1 MNLPVI
7 VLKGLILLPHN
18 EIRLEFD
25 DDVSKSLIDISS
37 VFHNSKILVVNCF
50 NTSSVEFDIS
60 KLPKLAILGEIKNK
74 IVLPNGKTRVT
85 IVGVKR
91 VNVDNYFYVD
101 DVIEASMIDMEE
113 EIISI
118 DVLTA
123 TKRKVRYEI
132 DNCIKTIPT
141 ISNSV
146 LSSLVGIDDLSEIID
161 TTVTFLPISKE
172 RLCEYANCASLI
184 SRSEMLLSD
193 IYKEE
198 KIFEIEKNIENKLK
212 EEMDNNQKDYI
223 LKEKLKV
230 IKSEI
235 GDTSLKEEEIRL
247 LKVKLLKLN
256 APTII
261 KSRIQKEINRYENM
275 PDISPELGV
284 VRNYI
289 DWMLEL
295 PWNNTTEDI
304 SDLNLISERLNKTHF
319 GLDEAKMRIIEYLA
333 VKKQNPNIKSPIIC
347 LVGPP
352 GVGKTTLASSIADCI
367 NRKFIKITVA
377 GINDESE
384 IIGHRKSY
392 VGASP
397 GKIITGLK
405 KAKSSNPVILIDEI
419 DKMTKSYK
427 GDPASA
433 LLEVLD
439 SNQNMH
445 FVDNYIEEAV
455 DLSQVIFILT
465 ANNLDNIPYALRDRL
480 EIIKIEGYSLYEK
493 IDIAQKYLIPNS
505 AKVHGI
511 DNFKL
516 NDNVIVNI
524 IRNYTKE
531 SGVRELERAI
541 SKICRKIVTLI
552 VKDGKKINNISV
564 NNNNLAKY
572 LGKNK
577 YIYNKKN
584 ENQIGVVNGL
594 SCTSSGGD
602 VLPIEVNYYKGKG
615 NLILTGSLG
624 DVIKESAMIALSYI
638 KANYKKFNIRYDDLI
653 NNDIHIHIPSGS
665 VSKEGP
671 SAGVTLTT
679 SIISAFSNFKV
690 SNDIA
695 MTGEITLRGNIL
707 PVGGLKEK
715 SMGAVMNNI
724 SKMFIPYGNINDL
737 VDIPDDI
744 KNKIKYIPVKNYLE
758 IFKKLGESNDNK

>member
-7 VLKGLILLPHN
+7 ILKGLILLPHN

-25 DDVSKSLIDISS
+25 DDVSKSLIDIAS
-37 VFHNSKILVVNCF
+37 VFHDSKILVVNCF
-50 NTSSVEFDIS
+50 NKSGDLLDIS
-60 KLPKLAILGEIKNK
+60 KLTKIAILGEIKNK

-91 VNVDNYFYVD
+91 VSVDNYFYVD
-101 DVIEASMIDMEE
+101 DVIEASMIDIKEE
-113 EIISI
+113 DISVELL
-118 DVLTA
+118 DA

-141 ISNSV
+141 ISNSI
-146 LSSLVGIDDLSEIID
+146 LSILVGVDDLSEIID
-161 TTVTFLPISKE
+161 TAVVNFPISKE
-172 RLCEYANCASLI
+172 RLCEYANCESLI
-184 SRSEMLLSD
+184 QRSEMLLSD
-193 IYKEE
+193 IYKE
-198 KIFEIEKNIENKLK
+198 KRIFEIEKNIENKLK
-212 EEMDNNQKDYI
+212 EELDNNQKDYI

-230 IKSEI
+230 IKEEI
-235 GDTSLKEEEIRL
+235 GDISLKEEEVRL

-256 APTII
+256 APNII
-261 KSRIQKEINRYENM
+261 KSRIQKEINRYENL

-295 PWNNTTEDI
+295 PFNNVTEDI
-304 SDLNLISERLNKTHF
+304 SDLNFISERLNKTHF
-319 GLDEAKMRIIEYLA
+319 GLEEAKMRIIEYLA
-333 VKKQNPNIKSPIIC
+333 VKKQNPKIKSPIIC

-367 NRKFIKITVA
+367 NRKFIKISVA
-377 GINDESE
+377 GVNDESE

-480 EIIKIEGYSLYEK
+480 EIIKIDGYSLYEK
-493 IDIAQKYLIPNS
+493 IDIAKKYLIPNS
-505 AKVHGI
+505 AKAHGI

-524 IRNYTKE
+524 IRSYTKE

-552 VKDGKKINNISV
+552 VKDGKKIDDISV

-577 YIYNKKN
+577 YIYDKKN

-594 SCTSSGGD
+594 SCTAFGGD

-624 DVIKESAMIALSYI
+624 DVIKESAKIALSYI

-665 VSKEGP
+665 VAKEGP
-671 SAGVTLTT
+671 SAGVALTT

-715 SMGAVMNNI
+715 SMGAIMNNI

-744 KNKIKYIPVKNYLE
+744 KNKIEYIPVKNYLE
-758 IFKKLGESNDNK
+758 IFSKLSDNNDNK

>member
-25 DDVSKSLIDISS
+25 DEVSKSLIDISS
-37 VFHNSKILVVNCF
+37 VFHNNKILVVNCF
-50 NTSSVEFDIS
+50 NALDDEFDIS
-60 KLPKLAILGEIKNK
+60 KLPKLAILGKIKNK

-91 VNVDNYFYVD
+91 VSVDNYFYVD
-101 DVIEASMIDMEE
+101 DVIEASMIDMEK
-113 EIISI
+113 EIISMDI
-118 DVLTA
+118 LTA

-161 TTVTFLPISKE
+161 TTVIFLPISKE

-184 SRSEMLLSD
+184 QRSEMLLSD

-256 APTII
+256 APTTI
-261 KSRIQKEINRYENM
+261 KSRIQNEINRYENL
-275 PDISPELGV
+275 PDISPEIGV

-304 SDLNLISERLNKTHF
+304 SDLNFISERLNKTHF
-319 GLDEAKMRIIEYLA
+319 GLEEAKMRIIEYLA
-333 VKKQNPNIKSPIIC
+333 VKKQNPKIKSPIIC

-367 NRKFIKITVA
+367 NRKFVKISVA

-419 DKMTKSYK
+419 DKMTKNYK

-465 ANNLDNIPYALRDRL
+465 ANNLDNIPYALKDRL
-480 EIIKIEGYSLYEK
+480 EIIKIDGYSLYEK
-493 IDIAQKYLIPNS
+493 LDIAKKYLIPNS
-505 AKVHGI
+505 AKNHGI

-552 VKDGKKINNISV
+552 VKDGKKIENISV
-564 NNNNLAKY
+564 HNNNLAKY

-594 SCTSSGGD
+594 SCTASGGD

-624 DVIKESAMIALSYI
+624 EVIKESAMIALSYI

-707 PVGGLKEK
+707 PIGGLKEK

-758 IFKKLGESNDNK
+758 IFKNLSESNYNK